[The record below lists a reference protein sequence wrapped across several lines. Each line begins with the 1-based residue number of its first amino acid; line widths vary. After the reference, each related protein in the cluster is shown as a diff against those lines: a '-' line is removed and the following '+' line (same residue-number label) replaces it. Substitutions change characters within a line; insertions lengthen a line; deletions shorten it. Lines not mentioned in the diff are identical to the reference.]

1 MAAPYANRLN
11 LTRDQL
17 ATFLSDH
24 EQIKQ
29 FERLFALADS
39 IAPDVVAEINIA
51 TGSAQATADQALGQI
66 ESLDQELSASG
77 AVTDAKATAA
87 LNHVASLAQESAVGI
102 AVADGKASQALA
114 LLSRIADAVEGLQTA
129 PVRVPAKRT
138 RYGQFLDTTTQL
150 AVAINTPQAI
160 TYNTTD
166 ISQGVFLRSPSTSE
180 IAIDT
185 EGLYNFQFSIQL
197 DKTAGGTGNFWIWPR
212 LNGTDVPNSASQVQ
226 IQGNNSEII
235 ASANFFLD
243 LKAGDY
249 VEFMFAV
256 SVLDVELKA
265 FAASA
270 FVPAIP
276 SIIVTVS
283 NNIRGYP

>member
-1 MAAPYANRLN
+1 MASPYSNKLN

-17 ATFLSDH
+17 STFLIDH

-39 IAPDVVAEINIA
+39 IAPDVVTEISIA
-51 TGSAQATADQALGQI
+51 TGSAQASADQALGQI
-66 ESLDQELSASG
+66 DQ
-77 AVTDAKATAA
+77 
-87 LNHVASLAQESAVGI
+87 LAQESSVGI

-114 LLSRIADAVEGLQTA
+114 LLARIADAVEGLQTA

-150 AVAINTPQAI
+150 AGAINTPQAI

-197 DKTAGGTGNFWIWPR
+197 DKTSGGTGIFWIWPR
-212 LNGTDVPNSASQVQ
+212 LNGADVPNSASQVQ
-226 IQGNNSEII
+226 IQGNNSEIFS
-235 ASANFFLD
+235 AANFFLD

-249 VEFMFAV
+249 VQFMFAV